1 MSLFERSTAKLAI
14 LSSVAV
20 AGILSGCDALST
32 STEPE
37 QLEAPR
43 VQFSD
48 PNSAGAPATS
58 SSGNLSSSGAGFAV
72 QSNAATAPGFPEA
85 TIDPNGTVGRYQVGP
100 SYALGGQQI
109 VPTENLNYA
118 EQGVA
123 GWYGDGFDGALTANG
138 ERLSAQLRTFAH
150 RTLPFGTIARIT
162 NLENGRIAIARVNDR
177 GPIET
182 TRLIDVTTRLAQ
194 ELGFNSAGRAN
205 VRVEVLEAQTRQVA
219 QLTGGTIGQGSG
231 ALGAST
237 GTGFGAAPTVDPLAP
252 LSASASGLSTAPS
265 ISSNFVAPTLTPL
278 TATAATPTL
287 AQPLALPNSPA
298 STAGAIPAGGGVF
311 IQAGS
316 YSDQAN
322 AVRIQGLLQNI
333 GPVQV
338 TPANVNGR
346 TFWRVRVGPYGSESE
361 ARIVLG
367 RVIAAGATDAELRG
381 A

>member
-1 MSLFERSTAKLAI
+1 M
-14 LSSVAV
+14 
-20 AGILSGCDALST
+20 
-32 STEPE
+32 
-37 QLEAPR
+37 
-43 VQFSD
+43 
-48 PNSAGAPATS
+48 
-58 SSGNLSSSGAGFAV
+58 
-72 QSNAATAPGFPEA
+72 
-85 TIDPNGTVGRYQVGP
+85 
-100 SYALGGQQI
+100 
-109 VPTENLNYA
+109 
-118 EQGVA
+118 
-123 GWYGDGFDGALTANG
+123 
-138 ERLSAQLRTFAH
+138 
-150 RTLPFGTIARIT
+150 
-162 NLENGRIAIARVNDR
+162 
-177 GPIET
+177 
-182 TRLIDVTTRLAQ
+182 
-194 ELGFNSAGRAN
+194 
-205 VRVEVLEAQTRQVA
+205 
-219 QLTGGTIGQGSG
+219 
-231 ALGAST
+231 
-237 GTGFGAAPTVDPLAP
+237 
-252 LSASASGLSTAPS
+252 SASASGLSTAPS